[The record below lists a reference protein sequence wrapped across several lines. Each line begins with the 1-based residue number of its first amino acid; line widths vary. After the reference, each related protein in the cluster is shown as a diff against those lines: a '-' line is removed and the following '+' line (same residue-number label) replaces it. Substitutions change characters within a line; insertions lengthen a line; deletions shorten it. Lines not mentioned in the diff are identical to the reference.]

1 MVNLNKLNR
10 CYVWIYISKKKK
22 PHRINEKKNRA
33 AIWLHCWFKWEW
45 NEMRN
50 KELVDNI
57 FSYIARLLAVSLSCR
72 VARLHIC
79 KLQMT
84 AHCQQCSIHCVIIFQ
99 ISDINL
105 GDLICMFVEQVNVY
119 LLSAFLM
126 VSNQKRP
133 MHEKKHS
140 QPCSICINID
150 ISSTKLMEYYNE

>member
-1 MVNLNKLNR
+1 
-10 CYVWIYISKKKK
+10 
-22 PHRINEKKNRA
+22 
-33 AIWLHCWFKWEW
+33 
-45 NEMRN
+45 MRN

-57 FSYIARLLAVSLSCR
+57 FSYIARLLAVSFSCR

-105 GDLICMFVEQVNVY
+105 GDLICMFVVQVNVY

-133 MHEKKHS
+133 MHEKKTLTTMFHLY
-140 QPCSICINID
+140 QHRYLVHEID
-150 ISSTKLMEYYNE
+150 GILQRIDS

>member
-1 MVNLNKLNR
+1 
-10 CYVWIYISKKKK
+10 
-22 PHRINEKKNRA
+22 
-33 AIWLHCWFKWEW
+33 
-45 NEMRN
+45 MRN

-57 FSYIARLLAVSLSCR
+57 FSSIARSLAVSLSCR

-126 VSNQKRP
+126 ISNQMFEKGQCI
-133 MHEKKHS
+133 KKHS
-140 QPCSICINID
+140 QPCSICINI
-150 ISSTKLMEYYNE
+150 NRPRN